1 MADGGPGGGDQT
13 IGSKEL
19 TERMFRDATGAE
31 WRVLE
36 VRPSYR
42 DRRQRTER
50 RLAAS
55 EPFVERRR
63 GAERRVR
70 PGARLL
76 LSESFQ
82 GGWLCFLPGRGDGA
96 RRRVAPI
103 PPDWQA
109 FSDHE
114 LARFI
119 EERPADSPPDDGAA
133 SR

>member
-1 MADGGPGGGDQT
+1 MAAPGGDQT
-13 IGSKEL
+13 TRSEEL
-19 TERMFRDATGAE
+19 TERTFRDTTGAE

-55 EPFVERRR
+55 NPVVERRR
-63 GAERRVR
+63 GVDRRIR

-76 LSESFQ
+76 LRESFQ

-96 RRRVAPI
+96 RRRIAPI
-103 PPDWQA
+103 PPGWQA

-119 EERPADSPPDDGAA
+119 EERPAESPPDGGAS